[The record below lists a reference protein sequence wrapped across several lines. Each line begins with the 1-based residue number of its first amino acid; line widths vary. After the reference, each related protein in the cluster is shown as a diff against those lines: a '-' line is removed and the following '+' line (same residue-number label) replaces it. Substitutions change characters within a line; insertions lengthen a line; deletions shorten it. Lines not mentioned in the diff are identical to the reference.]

1 MKRIA
6 SALLGVSLLWAVVQP
21 LPPVHAASSQIKIY
35 IDGSEL
41 QADQGPAVIN
51 YRTLVPL
58 RAIFEALD
66 AKVTWNSR
74 TETIVAQKGDTTVT
88 LALGSNVA
96 TINNTTVYMDVPART
111 LNNRTLVPVRFVSE
125 ALGEDV
131 RWDEAA
137 QSVYI
142 TTSSKVYAPSSVSAS
157 IVGQQGD
164 GRDIEVRFAK
174 SQQEA
179 NINHYRV
186 YVVKASNA
194 SAFTLNRALSLS
206 SNVYTQVA
214 KDGWDKRLTLSADM
228 RDTDGSYITSN
239 QAYVIYVVAVSN
251 INNQSA
257 LSKASSTITVAA
269 NSSPAVASNIKVSVN
284 SNYGDGRDISVSFN
298 RAINETYVSGYRVF
312 VVKSQN
318 AGSFNA
324 TAAAAVSSSNYTSIG
339 TTATS
344 VLTTTLQS
352 GTRDTNG
359 DLIRAGVSYRVYVYS
374 VTSNAAQQPS
384 QLSAGS
390 DVFSVG
396 SSSLAPTAPVITAVD
411 NAYSYGDS
419 RDLVV
424 KFNRSNDESKVSEYR
439 VFAVPSSS
447 SGSFTLAAAN
457 GVKSGNYVTVKKT
470 GFNLG
475 AALGSGMK
483 DTQGNVLKRNE
494 SYRFFV
500 MAVGNASA
508 SYSNSLSSGSV
519 LVTLSVLSAVPSA
532 TNVKVS
538 DVSDYGDGRDLSVSF
553 TKASNESNI
562 SHYRII
568 VVKAQD
574 ASSFNLSSANSV
586 SSANYTVVNKTGA
599 STLSTVLS
607 STARDTSGEYIRSG
621 VSYRA
626 YILAVS
632 GNAAQAS
639 NSLSSSSSAITL
651 KESATITAPSIS
663 KVEDVSDYGD
673 GRDIRVAFNKSAD
686 ESKVQLYRVFVHNL
700 SRSSSTFNLNT
711 ANSVAYGNYYEVNKS
726 GANQTLVLPSS
737 MRDTQGNLITTGQ
750 QYRVYVL
757 AIGNERANYQNALS
771 SASSTLTLTNNMGSS
786 AVTNVKVSDVS
797 DNGDGRDL
805 LVSFNKASDES
816 RINHYRVLVVKAASA
831 DRFNL
836 SSANNVSY
844 TDSTFISKTGSNL
857 SVTLGAD
864 ARDVDGAAIRNGVSY
879 KVFILSVNDGS
890 LGGSNALSSASAAI
904 TLTSNSVAAA
914 VNVTASS
921 ANTYGD
927 TRDLEVT
934 YTKPSSEANI
944 VEYRIM
950 VVRADQAGSFNLLSA
965 NSVSS
970 GNYTVASRQGSS
982 PKTSLSAT
990 ARDVQGNLITQKTAY
1005 RVFVLAVGDSRVSS
1019 GNALSSMSN
1028 EIVLTEL
1035 AAPSVSITSVQD
1047 GGNDGSGPSLSVSF
1061 NRASNETNIAYYAV
1075 MVVPSGRSDS
1085 FTLSQANALSASRYT
1100 QVNKTGGDLSVLLS
1114 SSTLDV
1120 DGNVLRSGV
1129 AYKVL
1134 VLSIADGR
1142 AVTTNALSTP
1152 SAEIILN

>member
-6 SALLGVSLLWAVVQP
+6 SALLGVSLLWAAVHP
-21 LPPVHAASSQIKIY
+21 SAPVHAASSQIKIY

-41 QADQGPAVIN
+41 QTDQGPAVIN

-66 AKVTWNSR
+66 AKVTWNSK
-74 TETIVAQKGDTTVT
+74 TETIVAQKGGTTIKLT
-88 LALGSNVA
+88 LGSKAA

-111 LNNRTLVPVRFVSE
+111 LNYRTLVPVRFVSE

-142 TTSSKVYAPSSVSAS
+142 KTSSKVYAPSSVSAS
-157 IVGQQGD
+157 IIGQQGD
-164 GRDIEVRFAK
+164 GRDIEVRFTK

-186 YVVKASNA
+186 YVVKSSNA
-194 SAFTLNRALSLS
+194 SSFNVNRALSLS
-206 SNVYTQVA
+206 SNIYTQVS
-214 KDGWDKRLTLSADM
+214 KDGGDKRLTLSADT
-228 RDTDGSYITSN
+228 RDTDGSYITSG
-239 QAYVIYVVAVSN
+239 QSYVLYVLAVSN
-251 INNQSA
+251 LNNQSA
-257 LSKASSTITVAA
+257 LSSASSTVAVAA
-269 NSSPAVASNIKVSVN
+269 NASPAAASNVKVGIN
-284 SNYGDGRDISVSFN
+284 SSYGDGRDISVSFN

-324 TAAAAVSSSNYTSIG
+324 TVAANVSSSNYTSLG
-339 TTATS
+339 KTSTS
-344 VLTTTLQS
+344 VVSTSLS
-352 GTRDTNG
+352 SSSRDTSG

-374 VTSNAAQQPS
+374 VTSNTAQQAG

-390 DVFSVG
+390 DVFSIG
-396 SSSLAPTAPVITAVD
+396 SSSLAPTAPVITGVD

-424 KFNRSNDESKVSEYR
+424 KFNRSNDESKVSAYR
-439 VFAVPSSS
+439 VFAVPSSKVS
-447 SGSFTLAAAN
+447 SFTLATAN
-457 GVKSGNYVTVKKT
+457 GVSSNNYTTVSKT
-470 GFNLG
+470 GYNLSV
-475 AALGSGMK
+475 ALGSGMR
-483 DTQGNVLKRNE
+483 DIQGNVLKRNE

-500 MAVGNASA
+500 MAVGNANTSF
-508 SYSNSLSSGSV
+508 SNSLSSSSS
-519 LVTLSVLSAVPSA
+519 LVTLSVLSSVPSA
-532 TNVKVS
+532 TSVRVS

-562 SHYRII
+562 AHYRII

-574 ASSFNLSSANSV
+574 ASGFNVAMANNVNSS
-586 SSANYTVVNKTGA
+586 NYTLVNKTGA
-599 STLSTVLS
+599 STLSTILPS
-607 STARDTSGEYIRSG
+607 DARDTSGEYIRSG
-621 VSYRA
+621 VSYRVFV
-626 YILAVS
+626 LAVS
-632 GNAAQAS
+632 DNASRAS

-651 KESATITAPSIS
+651 KESTTITAPSVS
-663 KVEDVSDYGD
+663 KVEDISDYGD
-673 GRDIRVAFNKSAD
+673 GRDIRVAFKRSSD
-686 ESKVQLYRVFVHNL
+686 ESKVQFYRIFVHNL

-711 ANSVAYGNYYEVNKS
+711 ANNVAYGNYYEVSKS
-726 GANQTLVLPSS
+726 GSDQTLVLPSS

-750 QYRVYVL
+750 QYRIYVL
-757 AIGNERANYQNALS
+757 AIGNDRANYQNALS

-786 AVTNVKVSDVS
+786 AVTNVNVSDVS

-805 LVSFNKASDES
+805 LVNFNKASDES

-836 SSANNVSY
+836 NSANNVSY
-844 TDSTFISKTGSNL
+844 SDSTVVSKTGSNL

-864 ARDVDGAAIRNGVSY
+864 ARDVDGSAIRNGVSY
-879 KVFILSVNDGS
+879 KVFVLSVNDSS
-890 LGGSNALSSASAAI
+890 LAGSNALSNASAAI
-904 TLTSNSVAAA
+904 TLTSNSVSAA
-914 VNVTASS
+914 VNVSASS

-934 YTKPSSEANI
+934 YTKPSNEANI

-950 VVRADQAGSFNLLSA
+950 VVRADQASSFNLVSA

-970 GNYTVASRQGSS
+970 SNYTIASKQGNS
-982 PKTSLSAT
+982 PKTSLATT
-990 ARDVQGNLITQKTAY
+990 ARDVQGNLITQKTPY
-1005 RVFVLAVGDSRVSS
+1005 RVFVLAVGDSRISA

-1028 EIVLTEL
+1028 EIILTEIS
-1035 AAPSVSITSVQD
+1035 APSVWITNVQD
-1047 GGNDGSGPSLSVSF
+1047 AGNDGNGPSLSVSF
-1061 NRASNETNIAYYAV
+1061 NRASNESNIAYYAV
-1075 MVVPSGRSDS
+1075 MVVPSWRSDS
-1085 FTLSQANALSASRYT
+1085 FSLSQANALSASRYT
-1100 QVNKTGGDLSVLLS
+1100 QVNKTGGDPSVLLP

-1142 AVTTNALSTP
+1142 TVTANALSAP
-1152 SAEIILN
+1152 STEITLN